1 MYERSAIVLE
11 RYIEKVFG
19 FDKPNNLK
27 ANYKNFG
34 ELLEEIKQYREL
46 TEKEGKIIKEF
57 DDTVKEIESIQA
69 KQGKVC
75 EQNQK
80 LEQNRNQLFMDL
92 GEDSKILDNKFKKT
106 ENAIEENNKY
116 LKELREDF
124 INYLS
129 DFSNRQKERNKCEKA
144 RRIGEANHLS
154 YIKKMQTEFQGINF
168 KDVITLK
175 DFINSDKTAIKQ
187 ELNEVMTKNGKNEK
201 IGFNQDVLKMAIKA
215 RISIAEKE
223 AEGYVLIYDKMKK
236 LLAEIDNDNLKLNK
250 YEKNLKDVSV
260 KLAFL
265 EAEKEYIFSF
275 LDYERMTTVAGVK
288 VHKKKMEEAC
298 QNFELDMIQIH
309 NLYELILR
317 EISNKSTKKAYKE
330 LYNKTYLKNI
340 EDKEKNFEE
349 EVNNIRINMGT
360 VINSNYWRI
369 EGIKNVYNVF
379 QEEVTQKFDKDLS
392 EFKLEESVI
401 EQDKVLIENKTS
413 DSKRTKT
420 KKNEKENIDYDEE
433 EYEDYEDYDD
443 DEDYDQEDDEY
454 YYDEY
459 YEDDVDYEES
469 EDEEYDEYDVDDDYL
484 EDEDYDGE
492 YEDDEYY
499 DDEDYEDDDLDYE
512 DYDEYDE
519 EDEDYE
525 DYDEYDEEDED
536 YENYDEDEE
545 DYEENEKKLKSKE
558 EKKKSTKKTNNS
570 KNNNKKKQSIKEE
583 VQEIDDD
590 AWEKEIIQQLNKKR
604 TAKNTSKKQNTNL
617 FGKLFKDKKENNKRK
632 K

>member
-11 RYIEKVFG
+11 RYIQKIFE
-19 FDKPNNLK
+19 FDKTNNLK
-27 ANYKNFG
+27 TNYKNFMDLLDEVEKYQ
-34 ELLEEIKQYREL
+34 ELA
-46 TEKEGKIIKEF
+46 EKEGKIIKEF

-69 KQGKVC
+69 KQEKVC
-75 EQNQK
+75 EENQK
-80 LEQNRNQLFMDL
+80 LEKNRNQLFMDL

-144 RRIGEANHLS
+144 KRIGEANHIS
-154 YIKKMQTEFQGINF
+154 YIKKMQTEFQAINT
-168 KDVITLK
+168 KNVATIK
-175 DFINSDKTAIKQ
+175 EFIHSDKDAIKQ
-187 ELNEVMTKNGKNEK
+187 ELNEIMTKNGKNEK
-201 IGFNQDVLKMAIKA
+201 IGFNQNVLKMAIKA

-223 AEGYVLIYDKMKK
+223 AECYVLIYDKMKK
-236 LLAEIDNDNLKLNK
+236 ILSEIESENLKINK
-250 YEKNLKDVSV
+250 YKKNLKDVSV

-265 EAEKEYIFSF
+265 EAEKEYIFGF
-275 LDYERMTTVAGVK
+275 LDYERMTTIAGIK

-317 EISNKSTKKAYKE
+317 EIANKSTKKAYKE
-330 LYNKTYLKNI
+330 LYNKTYLRNI

-349 EVNNIRINMGT
+349 EVNSIKINMGT

-379 QEEVTQKFDKDLS
+379 QEEVTEKFDKDLS
-392 EFKLEESVI
+392 EFKLEESETEAKENLSVI
-401 EQDKVLIENKTS
+401 ED
-413 DSKRTKT
+413 
-420 KKNEKENIDYDEE
+420 
-433 EYEDYEDYDD
+433 
-443 DEDYDQEDDEY
+443 
-454 YYDEY
+454 
-459 YEDDVDYEES
+459 
-469 EDEEYDEYDVDDDYL
+469 
-484 EDEDYDGE
+484 
-492 YEDDEYY
+492 
-499 DDEDYEDDDLDYE
+499 DYEDDYE
-512 DYDEYDE
+512 
-519 EDEDYE
+519 
-525 DYDEYDEEDED
+525 
-536 YENYDEDEE
+536 EE
-545 DYEENEKKLKSKE
+545 DYEEDYDDEYEEDEYDEDYDEDYDDEYEEDYDEDYDDEYEEDDYDEDYDDEYEEEDYDEDYDDEYEEDDYDEDYDDEYEDDYIENEKENKKANKKE
-558 EKKKSTKKTNNS
+558 TNKK
-570 KNNNKKKQSIKEE
+570 NNKKKQNIKEE

>member
-11 RYIEKVFG
+11 RYIEKIFG
-19 FDKPNNLK
+19 FDKANNLRS
-27 ANYKNFG
+27 NYKNFG
-34 ELLEEIKQYREL
+34 ELLEEVKQYKEL

-69 KQGKVC
+69 KQGKIC

-144 RRIGEANHLS
+144 RRIGESNHLS
-154 YIKKMQTEFQGINF
+154 YIKKMQAEFQGINF

-175 DFINSDKTAIKQ
+175 DFINSDKTSIKQ

-223 AEGYVLIYDKMKK
+223 AECYVLIYDKMKK
-236 LLAEIDNDNLKLNK
+236 ILAELENDNLKLNK
-250 YEKNLKDVSV
+250 YEKHLKDVSV

-265 EAEKEYIFSF
+265 EAEKEYIFGF
-275 LDYERMTTVAGVK
+275 LDYERMTTIAGIK
-288 VHKKKMEEAC
+288 AHKKKMEEAC

-330 LYNKTYLKNI
+330 LYNKTYLKSI

-349 EVNNIRINMGT
+349 EVNNIKINIGT

-379 QEEVTQKFDKDLS
+379 QEEVTEKFNKDLS

-401 EQDKVLIENKTS
+401 EQDNPLIENKS
-413 DSKRTKT
+413 NDRNKAKT
-420 KKNEKENIDYDEE
+420 ENKEEEKIDYDDE

-443 DEDYDQEDDEY
+443 DEYYDDEEDEY
-454 YYDEY
+454 YYDDEDYDEDDEDEY
-459 YEDDVDYEES
+459 DDNDYEDDKFYEDE
-469 EDEEYDEYDVDDDYL
+469 EEYDEYEDDEEYL
-484 EDEDYDGE
+484 EEDEYDNEYEEEDYEED
-492 YEDDEYY
+492 DDEYY
-499 DDEDYEDDDLDYE
+499 DDEDEYNDDYFE
-512 DYDEYDE
+512 DE
-519 EDEDYE
+519 EDEPE
-525 DYDEYDEEDED
+525 
-536 YENYDEDEE
+536 DEDEE
-545 DYEENEKKLKSKE
+545 DYVKNEKE
-558 EKKKSTKKTNNS
+558 NKKTNKKTTN
-570 KNNNKKKQSIKEE
+570 KRNNKKKQNMKDEAK
-583 VQEIDDD
+583 EIDDD

>member
-11 RYIEKVFG
+11 RYIEKIFG
-19 FDKPNNLK
+19 FDKANNLRS
-27 ANYKNFG
+27 NYKNFG
-34 ELLEEIKQYREL
+34 ELLEEVKQYKEL

-69 KQGKVC
+69 KQGKIC

-144 RRIGEANHLS
+144 RRIGESNHLS
-154 YIKKMQTEFQGINF
+154 YIKKMQAEFQGINF

-175 DFINSDKTAIKQ
+175 DFINSDKTSIKQ
-187 ELNEVMTKNGKNEK
+187 ELNEVMTRNGKNEK

-223 AEGYVLIYDKMKK
+223 AECYVLIYDKMKK
-236 LLAEIDNDNLKLNK
+236 ILAELENDNLKLNK
-250 YEKNLKDVSV
+250 YEKHLKDVSV

-265 EAEKEYIFSF
+265 EAEKEYIFGF
-275 LDYERMTTVAGVK
+275 LDYERMTTIAGVK
-288 VHKKKMEEAC
+288 AHKKKMEEAC

-317 EISNKSTKKAYKE
+317 EISNKSTKKAYRE
-330 LYNKTYLKNI
+330 LYNKTYLKSI

-349 EVNNIRINMGT
+349 EVNNIKINMGT

-379 QEEVTQKFDKDLS
+379 QEEVTEKFNKDLS

-401 EQDKVLIENKTS
+401 EQDNPLIENKPN
-413 DSKRTKT
+413 DRNKAKAEN
-420 KKNEKENIDYDEE
+420 KKIDY
-433 EYEDYEDYDD
+433 D
-443 DEDYDQEDDEY
+443 DEDYDEDDEDEYDDNDYGDDEYYDDEEDEY
-454 YYDEY
+454 YYDDEDY
-459 YEDDVDYEES
+459 DEDDE
-469 EDEEYDEYDVDDDYL
+469 EEYDEYEDDEEYL
-484 EDEDYDGE
+484 EEDEYDNEYEEEDYEED
-492 YEDDEYY
+492 DDEYY
-499 DDEDYEDDDLDYE
+499 DDEDEYDDDYYE
-512 DYDEYDE
+512 DE
-519 EDEDYE
+519 EDEPE
-525 DYDEYDEEDED
+525 
-536 YENYDEDEE
+536 DEDEE
-545 DYEENEKKLKSKE
+545 DYVKNEKE
-558 EKKKSTKKTNNS
+558 NKKANKKTTNKRNS
-570 KNNNKKKQSIKEE
+570 KKTRRIYRRNKKIFST
-583 VQEIDDD
+583 
-590 AWEKEIIQQLNKKR
+590 NK
-604 TAKNTSKKQNTNL
+604 T
-617 FGKLFKDKKENNKRK
+617 G
-632 K
+632 